1 MNKVYTKKMIKEHIL
16 SNGGKYVIFEKRNLR
31 LNENEYVTGN
41 DTSSVASNLSKAF
54 GTGEEAATFDG
65 SSLTDNSND
74 DDLNLNV
81 TGNNTTQIAQN
92 AKKEMNNLSKK
103 GIKANDVTFT
113 ARNVAK
119 PMQNSSVEAKPTI
132 DEIRRDSIPF
142 TKKELMNILF

>member
-1 MNKVYTKKMIKEHIL
+1 MKITKRDIRNYILAEGKNYKVFPKK
-16 SNGGKYVIFEKRNLR
+16 NLK

-65 SSLTDNSND
+65 SSLTDNNND
-74 DDLNLNV
+74 GDLNLNV

-92 AKKEMNNLSKK
+92 ANREMKNLEKRGVK
-103 GIKANDVTFT
+103 PNDITFT

-119 PMQNSSVEAKPTI
+119 PMQNSSVESKPTL
-132 DEIRRDSIPF
+132 DEMRNSSVPF
-142 TKKELMNILF
+142 SKRELMKIFRG